1 MVYPLGKWL
10 PLVGYLHIR
19 QQPKQTVPA
28 HKELMQPGNTSK
40 AVFSVILVIVSFT
53 NYSDAKMVGLK
64 GTGNTLNSVFD
75 IPVLW
80 YLLKQITWIFGLMSP
95 QLLWYSLERSVNVE

>member
-28 HKELMQPGNTSK
+28 HKELMQPDNKSK
-40 AVFSVILVIVSFT
+40 TVFSVILVIVSST

-64 GTGNTLNSVFD
+64 RTGNTLNSVFD

-80 YLLKQITWIFGLMSP
+80 YLLKKITWIFRLMGTQS
-95 QLLWYSLERSVNVE
+95 LW